1 MNYVLVAT
9 IIDLVVITS
18 KNRPDTAIAAAAS
31 RYIGLGRP
39 EETRNYISNASVYD
53 PYNGSELF
61 RVSGLR
67 YHRLDVQEE
76 PYIVDHY
83 SKAT

>member
-61 RVSGLR
+61 RV
-67 YHRLDVQEE
+67 YHRLDVQED